1 MARIA
6 EKAKKEN
13 VYLSNGVTAYRL
25 EPTGEK
31 EGRGFIAYI
40 KMGDGEA
47 LIDLGSDRLNKMI
60 IEEEGEEIDRENYY
74 SHINS
79 QVIF

>member
-1 MARIA
+1 M
-6 EKAKKEN
+6 
-13 VYLSNGVTAYRL
+13 V
-25 EPTGEK
+25 
-31 EGRGFIAYI
+31 GRGFIAYI